1 MLNHYGSNN
10 SGLREERR
18 AVFSEIYNDEGNKR
32 PMTTSLSH
40 KGKSMP
46 DASGDARLPNLV
58 CVSDLQLESKLT
70 EDFRKEMEKQR
81 KSNYEPKSTKWSYTG
96 ALQSLQNFM
105 ENEYTDKDNFSKSDV
120 GEEQNTNKSTGHTRN
135 DDDQNKDIKADYG
148 SLLETV
154 GELLNQIY
162 TKYSTVML
170 DGGGKNGTSHHLESE
185 SRAELEMKCVSQE
198 GSHAYSD
205 HVKFKEEKLNI
216 TKKNFTT
223 NQGKSSQNRGKYNSN
238 NIEIV
243 QKDRPKKEEMQTTLP
258 RVEQC
263 KTKEKNIQ
271 YPRSKWQPVE
281 EDNEIEEQN
290 RNIVKAELVKE
301 LQECEEKLKELYSE
315 ESFSS
320 DDESST
326 ATSSECTEDS
336 ATENAESDYD
346 SDSERYYGIKKPMVE
361 GALYQTEM
369 GQYILLKW
377 FSTKYPQAYDNL
389 KTNTHRL
396 TTFYDI
402 HQTLHDVVQNKFPR
416 QQPQTVFK
424 YGTSLFGPV
433 SENRDCP
440 GAGIEP
446 HWCACGAYEDVPVE
460 DPRAQ
465 QAARIL
471 FEALRKYNK
480 INITANQCIDFNSF
494 HLIQAKVKVQGHADG
509 KSRIAKQEISL
520 SIKVQPLSAQFRST
534 IRLDEGNIPLLFH
547 IERLDNYG
555 SQSNCLNIKNPV
567 IEVTCICKNWKAD

>member
-1 MLNHYGSNN
+1 MLNHSGSNN

-18 AVFSEIYNDEGNKR
+18 AVFSEISNDEGNKR
-32 PMTTSLSH
+32 PMTTSVSH

-46 DASGDARLPNLV
+46 AASGDARLPNLV

-105 ENEYTDKDNFSKSDV
+105 ENEDTDKDNFSKSDV

-170 DGGGKNGTSHHLESE
+170 DGGGKNGTSHHLESD
-185 SRAELEMKCVSQE
+185 SRAELEMNCVSQE

-281 EDNEIEEQN
+281 EDNEIEEPN

-301 LQECEEKLKELYSE
+301 FQECEEKLKELYSE

-320 DDESST
+320 DDESSA

-346 SDSERYYGIKKPMVE
+346 SDSERYYGIQKPMVGGGYSDTDFGRTGDQRHSDDYGFYSQQQNTPE
-361 GALYQTEM
+361 FVGIEEDGGYGNNMHGAHPTGVPNWYTQSHYSDCFKHWYQHCLTGSYAFHPVVDQGYASCLKHYGNYYEQAAKYYSDLANCYQTNCYLQDTYQLQRNYIKEM
-369 GQYILLKW
+369 LK
-377 FSTKYPQAYDNL
+377 K
-389 KTNTHRL
+389 
-396 TTFYDI
+396 
-402 HQTLHDVVQNKFPR
+402 
-416 QQPQTVFK
+416 
-424 YGTSLFGPV
+424 
-433 SENRDCP
+433 E
-440 GAGIEP
+440 
-446 HWCACGAYEDVPVE
+446 
-460 DPRAQ
+460 
-465 QAARIL
+465 
-471 FEALRKYNK
+471 
-480 INITANQCIDFNSF
+480 
-494 HLIQAKVKVQGHADG
+494 
-509 KSRIAKQEISL
+509 
-520 SIKVQPLSAQFRST
+520 
-534 IRLDEGNIPLLFH
+534 
-547 IERLDNYG
+547 
-555 SQSNCLNIKNPV
+555 
-567 IEVTCICKNWKAD
+567 